1 MVSSVTYTKSDCD
14 IPALNYNV
22 QCNTSF
28 FEPPRV
34 TKIGLKTQEVIENI
48 GSKVM
53 TDLSGVT
60 KSRIRKL

>member
-1 MVSSVTYTKSDCD
+1 MVSSATYTKSDCD

-34 TKIGLKTQEVIENI
+34 TKIGLKTQEVP
-48 GSKVM
+48 
-53 TDLSGVT
+53 
-60 KSRIRKL
+60 SRTSEVRL